1 MASSGANT
9 PAGPSTAPS
18 SGTTTPASVIGDG
31 QPTLTKNQRKNQRT
45 KFRRKR
51 AKEAKRAALN
61 ASADEASDDS
71 SDYDEDAGDATP
83 APAPKTPT
91 AQQNVPSP
99 LPTPTPRSKRA
110 EDRASAKE
118 QNAGKSAPS
127 PAPKTPTAQPS
138 LPSLPPPPTPKRGQ
152 GKEVTKEQNAGE
164 AAAGPSKTPTA
175 RQNQPSLPSPTP
187 KSAIVQGKAAVKEQ
201 HTGKESVQTNPVKIY
216 PATPKVAAG
225 PTAKTPMTP
234 QNIPSASATQP
245 KSKAAQEK
253 GPAKEEQSQGP
264 SEPAEQTGPK
274 TTKPAT
280 PKEPTNTPT
289 AQLNV
294 SSPSP
299 IEPKSATAEG
309 TTPAQEQ
316 VNENPSQTAEQAI
329 LEKKIS
335 RRAKKRMNEQ
345 LRDAQNGL
353 KKNGAGYQAQSTI
366 VAADQVR
373 STNVADHQAR
383 STNVTDNQPQSTN
396 VAVDQASD
404 ATEELGRGPLN
415 KDPDISVTITDT
427 EAGDPPT
434 QYLEQPLTTT
444 FKWLCDIPFRAM
456 RGVRRIFQYLLNAF
470 ISMLILIGLAKESPI
485 DEQQKALEYDK
496 EPRPNTSTKRWF
508 WQRRAPAN
516 AATQDSEKEGG
527 GSGPTDRDAGE
538 LARNASSWYSFFSR
552 TAQPD
557 AANGNP
563 EEDAA
568 AGQALEA
575 DESERNDGRD
585 AGTPVGK
592 PTAITRA
599 FYRCLRRSAR
609 GDPAGA
615 DQGSD
620 SDAHQLPDNAPPAED
635 DGIAPT
641 GRDAAG
647 EPTSNPRGWW
657 SWFWRRTA
665 QEDPTAANQG
675 PENAAP
681 PPPAQN
687 ADPPLLEQDELS
699 RAYIKA
705 LEDMV
710 ESFAHMLCRIFTY
723 MVKCLAVL
731 WRRNGV
737 TALVILVLSSVYI
750 PLCSFMDL
758 PCPTSSSYVTDFY
771 DDPSH
776 DDDLVSSIAKI
787 QDVTTSTATTRFM
800 PNEAFLK
807 AQNLQIPA
815 LRGDSYATEHENFV
829 SHFIHVKVAV
839 DEALSEFDRRSAA
852 AGVDLLHLARPE
864 IESSKKR
871 GTQHFLQNL
880 SHLIKQ
886 QAEDVQH
893 IWVSLRKI
901 PPLLTDGDTL
911 RQFDDVYS
919 RREWFQWPFSDLH
932 TRHAFRDNLNSLS
945 RYYIRQTDRMERANV
960 TLTALREELAKQR
973 GWGLIDLGIEAKAWR
988 DVAEMIEEM
997 LRILE
1002 EVGAWNRRFSHGN

>member
-9 PAGPSTAPS
+9 PAGLSTAPS
-18 SGTTTPASVIGDG
+18 SGTTTPASVIGHG
-31 QPTLTKNQRKNQRT
+31 QPTLTKNQKKNQRT

-61 ASADEASDDS
+61 AGADGALDDT
-71 SDYDEDAGDATP
+71 SDYDEDAGDPTP

-99 LPTPTPRSKRA
+99 WPTPTPRSKRA
-110 EDRASAKE
+110 EDKAPAKE
-118 QNAGKSAPS
+118 QNAGKSAPP

-138 LPSLPPPPTPKRGQ
+138 LPSFPPPPTPKRGQ
-152 GKEVTKEQNAGE
+152 GKEVTKEQNVGE

-175 RQNQPSLPSPTP
+175 QQNQPPLPSLTP
-187 KSAIVQGKAAVKEQ
+187 KSAIVQGKAAIKEQ
-201 HTGKESVQTNPVKIY
+201 NTGKASVQTNPVTIY

-225 PTAKTPMTP
+225 PAVKTPMT
-234 QNIPSASATQP
+234 QQSIPSSSTTQP
-245 KSKAAQEK
+245 KSKMAQEK

-274 TTKPAT
+274 ITKPAT
-280 PKEPTNTPT
+280 PKEPINTPT
-289 AQLNV
+289 DKPNV

-299 IEPKSATAEG
+299 TEPESAIAEG

-316 VNENPSQTAEQAI
+316 VNENPSQTAENTV
-329 LEKKIS
+329 LEKKLS
-335 RRAKKRMNEQ
+335 RREKKRHNKQEQ
-345 LRDAQNGL
+345 DAQTAN
-353 KKNGAGYQAQSTI
+353 QAQNTN
-366 VAADQVR
+366 VAAHQVQSTNVVAHQLQ
-373 STNVADHQAR
+373 STNVAEKQAQ

-404 ATEELGRGPLN
+404 ATEELGRGRLN
-415 KDPDISVTITDT
+415 EDFDISAINADT

-444 FKWLCDIPFRAM
+444 FKWLCDLPFRAM
-456 RGVRRIFQYLLNAF
+456 RGVQWMFQCLLNAF
-470 ISMLILIGLAKESPI
+470 MSFLILIGLAKESPI
-485 DEQQKALEYDK
+485 NEHQKAIECHE
-496 EPRPNTSTKRWF
+496 EPPPDTSTKRWV
-508 WQRRAPAN
+508 WQRRAPAD
-516 AATQDSEKEGG
+516 AATQDSEKEGD

-538 LARNASSWYSFFSR
+538 LATNASSWYSFFSR

-557 AANGNP
+557 AANGNS

-568 AGQALEA
+568 ADQVLKA
-575 DESERNDGRD
+575 DESEPNDGQD
-585 AGTPVGK
+585 TGAPVGK

-609 GDPAGA
+609 GDRAGA
-615 DQGSD
+615 DHGSD
-620 SDAHQLPDNAPPAED
+620 SDAHQLPENAPPAED
-635 DGIAPT
+635 DGVAP
-641 GRDAAG
+641 AV
-647 EPTSNPRGWW
+647 
-657 SWFWRRTA
+657 

-681 PPPAQN
+681 PPPVQN

-710 ESFAHMLCRIFTY
+710 EPFAHMLCRIFTY
-723 MVKCLAVL
+723 MCL
-731 WRRNGV
+731 
-737 TALVILVLSSVYI
+737 TALVILILSNVYI
-750 PLCSFMDL
+750 PLCSFTDL
-758 PCPTSSSYVTDFY
+758 PCPTNSSYMTDYF
-771 DDPSH
+771 DDLSYY
-776 DDDLVSSIAKI
+776 DDLVSSIAKI
-787 QDVTTSTATTRFM
+787 QDVTISTSATRFV
-800 PNEAFLK
+800 PNEAFFK

-815 LRGDSYATEHENFV
+815 LKSDSYATEHEIFV

-901 PPLLTDGDTL
+901 PPLLIDGDTL

-919 RREWFQWPFSDLH
+919 RREWFQSPFSDLH

-960 TLTALREELAKQR
+960 TLTALRDEFAKQR
-973 GWGLIDLGIEAKAWR
+973 G
-988 DVAEMIEEM
+988 
-997 LRILE
+997 
-1002 EVGAWNRRFSHGN
+1002 